1 MIPRLALFLLPV
13 LALSACR
20 DEHTWHQNLTM
31 VVETPAGERA
41 GAAVVEVRALF
52 GRQVMSQAEVQYGY
66 TGEATVVEVAP
77 GKYLFALLG
86 GTSERF
92 ACTVGTAM
100 NWGSGPWSPGPNA
113 KPRGEWLAE
122 IPRMAGQPPVAVPQ
136 ECLPLMVT
144 FGDITDPKTVQRVD
158 PDDLAASFGSGVSL
172 KAVTLAVTDEPVTD
186 GKVEAVLGWLEAIG
200 SGMLDGAQISSI
212 NASNRLA
219 NDLSRWDIVRP

>member
-1 MIPRLALFLLPV
+1 MIPRLTLFLLSF

-20 DEHTWHQNLTM
+20 TEHEWHQKLT
-31 VVETPAGERA
+31 VTVETPAGERT
-41 GAAVVEVRALF
+41 GAAVVGVRAIF
-52 GRQVMSQAEVQYGY
+52 GQQVMSQAEVQYGY

-86 GTSERF
+86 GTEERF
-92 ACTVGTAM
+92 ACAAGPAM
-100 NWGSGPWSPGPNA
+100 NWRGPWFPKPDA

-122 IPRMAGQPPVAVPQ
+122 IPQMAGQPPVTVPK

-158 PDDLAASFGSGVSL
+158 PDDLAASFGPGVSL
-172 KAVTLAVTDEPVTD
+172 KAVTLAVTDEPVTK
-186 GKVEAVLGWLEAIG
+186 GRVVNLLRWLERIG

-212 NASNRLA
+212 GAPNRLA
-219 NDLSRWDIVRP
+219 NDLTRWDIVRP